1 VGRVALLGD
10 AAAGFLPTA
19 GIGAAMAMESAW
31 VLGSLLADAALDRV
45 PDALHRYEA
54 SQRPRVE
61 AAQANS
67 RQLARLMFTRSRVC
81 RGCATPWPGSSPW
94 GRPCA
99 PSPGCSRSSP
109 TLSRPD
115 KEPLELR

>member
-1 VGRVALLGD
+1 MALLGD

-31 VLGSLLADAALDRV
+31 VLGGLLAGATPDRV
-45 PDALHRYEA
+45 PDALRRYQA

-67 RQLARLMFTRSRVC
+67 RQLARLMFTRSRVLSGL
-81 RGCATPWPGSSPW
+81 RNTVARSIPLGTALRPITRLLQEQPLVMSA
-94 GRPCA
+94 GRT
-99 PSPGCSRSSP
+99 R
-109 TLSRPD
+109 R
-115 KEPLELR
+115 

>member
-1 VGRVALLGD
+1 MGRVALVGD

-31 VLGSLLADAALDRV
+31 VLGGLLADATPDRV
-45 PDALHRYEA
+45 PDLLGRYEE

-67 RQLARLMFTRSRVC
+67 HQLARLMFLRGRVLSGLRNTVARFVPLGTALGPITRLLREQPRPVPTPAGGRV
-81 RGCATPWPGSSPW
+81 R
-94 GRPCA
+94 R
-99 PSPGCSRSSP
+99 
-109 TLSRPD
+109 
-115 KEPLELR
+115 